1 MLSMIFEIPIYTQNQ
16 AAACQQLLAA
26 WQEQAH
32 KVFVLRA
39 EQPIADVQQFYN
51 DLFPYLGEP
60 LALAEDATIGS
71 RDAQRTNQ
79 IWMEV
84 RYDPSIPNAY
94 RHSAAA
100 QPLHT
105 DGSYIPD
112 FPSTLMCCVANTGE
126 GGETIFIDSQ
136 NVYASLAAEE
146 PALLKQLTTTRILH
160 ERSGDARSEYPLRQQ
175 DDEVFVN
182 WNYFCVNQNLPNTQ
196 RTLVEQFQHYLLNSA
211 RIQQYIQPVK
221 LRSGDAVVWKD
232 NQVLHGRHAFSA
244 TRTSERFLWKCAIAL
259 HTETPCR

>member
-1 MLSMIFEIPIYTQNQ
+1 MIFETPINTQHQ
-16 AAACQQLLAA
+16 VAACQQLLAA
-26 WQEQAH
+26 WH
-32 KVFVLRA
+32 KPSNKVFVLRA
-39 EQPIADVQQFYN
+39 EQPIADVQRFYN
-51 DLFPYLGEP
+51 DLFPHLGEP
-60 LALAEDATIGS
+60 LALAEDATIGA
-71 RDAQRTNQ
+71 RDAQRTHQ

-112 FPSTLMCCVANTGE
+112 FPSTLMCCVANAGE

-136 NVYASLAAEE
+136 AVYASLAAEK
-146 PALLKQLTTTRILH
+146 PTLLKQLTTTKILH

-175 DDEVFVN
+175 DNEVFVN
-182 WNYFCVNQNLPNTQ
+182 WNYFCVSQKLADAQ
-196 RTLVEQFQHYLLNSA
+196 RTLVEQFQHYLLNST
-211 RIQQYIQPVK
+211 RIRQHIQPVK
-221 LRSGDAVVWKD
+221 LRPGDAVVWKD
-232 NQVLHGRHAFSA
+232 DQVLHGRHAFSA
-244 TRTSERFLWKCAIAL
+244 THTSERFLWKCAIAL